1 MRMFARKNK
10 MLVSK
15 GDEVIVINGKQ
26 KRTKGVVKKVLTKN
40 GMVVVEGVN
49 KMKKAVRIGQNN
61 NEHYSI
67 VERPIFASKVRV
79 VKKKQD
85 KAVRSKSKKD

>member
-1 MRMFARKNK
+1 MS
-10 MLVSK
+10 VSK

-26 KRTKGVVKKVLTKN
+26 KGTKGVVKNVLTKN

-49 KMKKAVRIGQNN
+49 KMKKAIKIGQNN
-61 NEHYSI
+61 NEHYSV
-67 VERPIFASKVRV
+67 VERPIFASKVKV
-79 VKKKQD
+79 KKKKQD